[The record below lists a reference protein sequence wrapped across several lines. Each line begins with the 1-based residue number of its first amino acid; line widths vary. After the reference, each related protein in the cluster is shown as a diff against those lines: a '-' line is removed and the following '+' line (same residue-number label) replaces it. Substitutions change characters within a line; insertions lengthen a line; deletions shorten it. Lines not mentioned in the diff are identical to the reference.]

1 MRGFVG
7 DPAQV
12 LEFQV
17 SRPSLSLTGVCLLS
31 YCRAVTLWS
40 NGELCVSA
48 VWHQAGQDKDG
59 RPALTVRPLGHLDG
73 LMDCAR
79 PARLLRLYD
88 WVVAVLGLDVSKDGG
103 RITLWD
109 VENHVEVARRNFKL
123 YQSSLRCWAG
133 GLGENGGAILLH
145 EKQELTVVPLHKMP
159 PRGIAPYVL
168 NQSPVPVTHAGEL
181 SLKDWSWSSNTR
193 DCLSLDAPTLQLSVT
208 PNIDALM
215 RDLQLQ
221 TLDQS
226 LCVARLV
233 DEATEHRNLALA
245 CEIMGC
251 FKGALPERCIVDL
264 MTLLFAVDCSDLAGA
279 AIKYV
284 NLASYG
290 AAMAPPSLKS
300 FFEHFDEKQ
309 QKPHSEY
316 SINSPVKKASSKRK
330 REENSSNRKKAKRG
344 KMEGILSNGHAE
356 LTNGGSPVSPLPN
369 GHDQSTNQISTSKE
383 DSCPMFEGGWLLL
396 HQLLCAPFTQEF
408 MTKELK
414 RLPFRNALSLVA
426 FLERLRNYCP
436 VLNSACAGDQT
447 NTSISC
453 TKAPIKRRSLV
464 LLKHTQQADIGR
476 PEDTLCV
483 RGGRTGHQPLQV
495 LLPTT
500 EVVVQWQVMLYRAHE
515 HAILLEMELQN
526 ACCLDDADLM
536 EEEADAADYLELA
549 HMEELMRQEANQEAQ
564 TQVPVKTNVPDPLYS
579 TEIITFP

>member
-1 MRGFVG
+1 MFKFIRGTSG
-7 DPAQV
+7 
-12 LEFQV
+12 
-17 SRPSLSLTGVCLLS
+17 
-31 YCRAVTLWS
+31 S

-168 NQSPVPVTHAGEL
+168 NQSPLPVTHAGEL

-233 DEATEHRNLALA
+233 NEATEHRNLALA
-245 CEIMGC
+245 CEIMSC

-264 MTLLFAVDCSDLAGA
+264 MTLLFAVE
-279 AIKYV
+279 I
-284 NLASYG
+284 
-290 AAMAPPSLKS
+290 
-300 FFEHFDEKQ
+300 Q
-309 QKPHSEY
+309 
-316 SINSPVKKASSKRK
+316 
-330 REENSSNRKKAKRG
+330 
-344 KMEGILSNGHAE
+344 
-356 LTNGGSPVSPLPN
+356 
-369 GHDQSTNQISTSKE
+369 

-436 VLNSACAGDQT
+436 VLDSACAGDQT
-447 NTSISC
+447 
-453 TKAPIKRRSLV
+453 R
-464 LLKHTQQADIGR
+464 LKHTQQADTGR

-526 ACCLDDADLM
+526 ATCLDDADIM

-549 HMEELMRQEANQEAQ
+549 HMEELLRQEANQEAQ